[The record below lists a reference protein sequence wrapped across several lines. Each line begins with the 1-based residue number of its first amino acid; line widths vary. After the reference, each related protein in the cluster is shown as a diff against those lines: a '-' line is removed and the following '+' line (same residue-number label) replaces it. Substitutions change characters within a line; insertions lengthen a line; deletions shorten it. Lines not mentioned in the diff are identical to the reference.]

1 MKHIKYLYLFVA
13 FFATITIG
21 ITNVYAADLTN
32 NIRNF
37 KPLTNNIST
46 GGSIG
51 SKGFLTLADGGFD
64 IIIDAR
70 TVAEG
75 TATEQK
81 QVEALGMQYFNLPI
95 DGRSIPQAHV
105 SALAKILTQNKGKK
119 ILLHC
124 VSGNRA
130 GALWAEYQINQGTN
144 PKAALAQ
151 GRHIGMGRG
160 IENWIRNKHK
170 INN

>member
-1 MKHIKYLYLFVA
+1 MKHLKYFYIFVA
-13 FFATITIG
+13 LFATITSV
-21 ITNVYAADLTN
+21 NASDLTQ

-37 KPLTNNIST
+37 KPLVDNIST
-46 GGSIG
+46 SGTIG
-51 SKGFLTLADGGFD
+51 PKGFLALSDNNFD

-70 TVAEG
+70 TPPEG
-75 TATEQK
+75 TAAEQK

-95 DGRSIPQAHV
+95 DGRSIPQARV
-105 SALAKILTQNKGKK
+105 TALAKILAQNKGKK

-124 VSGNRA
+124 VSANRA
-130 GALWAEYQINQGTN
+130 GGLWAEYQISQGTN

-151 GRHIGMGRG
+151 GRKIGMGQG
-160 IENWIRNKHK
+160 LENWIRTKHK